1 MIYKI
6 SYKSRD
12 LRRKNVLV
20 YGIED
25 LPLFEVNINIS
36 GYACETEERVRQIE
50 EYSNEEYLNTLSQE
64 EKEHANEILN
74 EIKEENFE
82 AGYQIFL
89 YTNVNHENLIT
100 YLNEKQII
108 DNNDKKKYREVLHTF
123 ETIDEYF
130 ASKIDNNRVLTYE
143 ILCEELE
150 NYKSIIEDFINESC
164 NTFEWECTESEEW
177 TFKTPQE
184 LISEQIELM
193 KLQRSEAEI
202 ISEQE
207 DVVNSDNEQPIE
219 EPNI

>member
-20 YGIED
+20 YGIEE

-36 GYACETEERVRQIE
+36 GYAFETEERVRQIE

-64 EKEHANEILN
+64 EKEYANEILN
-74 EIKEENFE
+74 EIKEENFKV
-82 AGYQIFL
+82 GYQIFL
-89 YTNVNHENLIT
+89 YTNVNHENLIV

-108 DNNDKKKYREVLHTF
+108 DNNVNKKYREVLHTF
-123 ETIDEYF
+123 ETIDKYF
-130 ASKIDNNRVLTYE
+130 ASKIDNNRLLTYE

-150 NYKSIIEDFINESC
+150 SYKSIIEDFINESC
-164 NTFEWECTESEEW
+164 STFEWECTESEGW

-184 LISEQIELM
+184 LISEQVELM
-193 KLQRSEAEI
+193 KLQKAEAEI

-207 DVVNSDNEQPIE
+207 DIVNPYNEQSVDE
-219 EPNI
+219 QNI

>member
-20 YGIED
+20 YGIEE

-36 GYACETEERVRQIE
+36 GYACETEERARQIE

-64 EKEHANEILN
+64 GKEHANEILN
-74 EIKEENFE
+74 EIKEENFK

-89 YTNVNHENLIT
+89 YTNVNHENLIA

-108 DNNDKKKYREVLHTF
+108 DNNNKKKYREVLHTF

-164 NTFEWECTESEEW
+164 STFEWECTEAEEW
-177 TFKTPQE
+177 TFKTQQE

-193 KLQRSEAEI
+193 QLQRAEAEI

>member
-36 GYACETEERVRQIE
+36 GYACETGERVRQIE
-50 EYSNEEYLNTLSQE
+50 KYSNKEYLNTLSQE
-64 EKEHANEILN
+64 EKEHVNHILN
-74 EIKEENFE
+74 EIKEENFKT
-82 AGYQIFL
+82 GYQIFL
-89 YTNVNHENLIT
+89 HTNVKHENLIV
-100 YLNEKQII
+100 YLNEKQI
-108 DNNDKKKYREVLHTF
+108 NNDDMKKYRNVLHTF
-123 ETIDEYF
+123 ETIDRYF
-130 ASKIDNNRVLTYE
+130 ASKIDNNRVLTYK

-150 NYKSIIEDFINESC
+150 SYKSIIEDFINESC
-164 NTFEWECTESEEW
+164 STFEWECTESEEW
-177 TFKTPQE
+177 SFKTPQE
-184 LISEQIELM
+184 LISEHIKLM
-193 KLQRSEAEI
+193 KSQRAEAEI

-207 DVVNSDNEQPIE
+207 DTVNSDNEQPIE

>member
-25 LPLFEVNINIS
+25 LPLFEVNITIN
-36 GYACETEERVRQIE
+36 GYVCETEERVRQIE

-64 EKEHANEILN
+64 EKEHINEVLN
-74 EIKEENFE
+74 EIKAENFE
-82 AGYQIFL
+82 TGYLIYL
-89 YTNVNHENLIT
+89 NTNVNHENLVA
-100 YLNEKQII
+100 YLNEKQDIHK
-108 DNNDKKKYREVLHTF
+108 NDMKKYHEVLQTF
-123 ETIDEYF
+123 ETIDKYF
-130 ASKIDNNRVLTYE
+130 TSKIDNNRVLTYE

-164 NTFEWECTESEEW
+164 STYEWECTEAEEW

-193 KLQRSEAEI
+193 ELQRAEAEI